1 MRLHSLIYSLAAS
14 VPFVALSYDPK
25 VRSFAEYAEMPYVLD
40 APAGWENGMLIRA
53 ATDIL
58 ENADAIS
65 EREKLKTAEFRRL
78 AERDGSLAAELALK
92 Q

>member
-1 MRLHSLIYSLAAS
+1 MKLSSHTANDRADGGD
-14 VPFVALSYDPK
+14 ALQARND
-25 VRSFAEYAEMPYVLD
+25 RAEMPYVLD

-58 ENADAIS
+58 ENADLIS
-65 EREKLKTAEFRRL
+65 ERENNKTAEFRRL

-92 Q
+92 D